1 LKENGL
7 VETRKSRVFLLALV
21 AVTSWISIGWAD
33 NWDQIKKAAE
43 GIKTIEAHF
52 VQEKHLKIL
61 SKPLISKGIFY
72 YQAPNSLRWEYITP
86 VRSILLMHNGKTRRF
101 VKSQNGLFENSRTN
115 PTGTQ
120 IILQE
125 ISMWLK
131 GHFSDNPIF
140 DATLEEGRKI
150 VLTPKEKGLSK
161 MISHIDLI
169 LSDKPGIIKSVTI
182 YEDQDSYTR
191 LIFTNTKINK
201 KIREAI
207 FQGIS

>member
-1 LKENGL
+1 MKKNGL
-7 VETRKSRVFLLALV
+7 VETRKSRVFLLVLL

-72 YQAPNSLRWEYITP
+72 YQAPNSLRWEYMTP

-101 VKSQNGLFENSRTN
+101 VKSRNGLVENSRTN

-140 DATLEEGRKI
+140 DATLEEGQKI

-169 LSDKPGIIKSVTI
+169 LSDKPGIIRSVTI
-182 YEDQDSYTR
+182 YEDPDSYTR

>member
-7 VETRKSRVFLLALV
+7 VEKRKSRAFLLVLL

-101 VKSQNGLFENSRTN
+101 VKNQNGLVENSRTN

-140 DATLEEGRKI
+140 NATLEEGQKI

-182 YEDQDSYTR
+182 YEDPDSYTR

>member
-7 VETRKSRVFLLALV
+7 AETMKSRVFLLALL

-33 NWDQIKKAAE
+33 SWDQIKEAAQ

-52 VQEKHLKIL
+52 VQEKHLEIL

-101 VKSQNGLFENSRTN
+101 VKNQNGLVENSRTN

-169 LSDKPGIIKSVTI
+169 LSNKPGIIKSVTI

-201 KIREAI
+201 KIRETI
-207 FQGIS
+207 FQRIS